1 VINVNKN
8 HGPKI
13 NVVTLGCS
21 KNTVDTEVLLGQLIG
36 GKANVVDNVY
46 DADIAVINTCGFID
60 AAKQESIDAILEAVQ
75 RKKDG
80 KLKKVVVMGC
90 LSERFA
96 KDLATEIPDVDSYF
110 GSHHLAQV
118 VRELGVD
125 YREELLGE
133 RQLTTPSHFA
143 YLKISEGCD
152 NPCSFCAIPLM
163 RGLHVSKPLER
174 VGEETRR
181 LASRG
186 VKELIVIGQDTTSYG
201 LDLYGDRIL
210 DRLLRQVAEID
221 GIEWVRLMYAYPTR
235 FPKKI
240 LDVFRENS
248 KLCRYLDIPVQH
260 ASDQVLKSMRRGGT
274 RRGLQELLLEI
285 KDAVPDIGLRTTL
298 IVGYPDESDQDFQQL
313 CDFVEEMKF
322 HRLGVF
328 TYSQEEGT
336 TAFDL
341 GDPIPTEVKEER
353 RAHIMELQQ
362 RISEER
368 NTSLVGKKIR
378 VLLDR
383 DEGEFFVGRTEW
395 DAPEIDQE
403 VLVRAVPGLAV
414 GSFVTVR
421 VTDTTEYDL
430 YADRVDEEL
439 AERERGSL

>member
-1 VINVNKN
+1 MIHVNKN

-21 KNTVDTEVLLGQLIG
+21 KNTVDSEVLLGQLIG
-36 GKANVVDNVY
+36 GKANVVDNVE
-46 DADIAVINTCGFID
+46 DADIAVINTCGFIE
-60 AAKQESIDAILEAVQ
+60 AAKQESIDAVLEAVQ
-75 RKKDG
+75 RKNDG

-96 KDLATEIPDVDSYF
+96 KDLAAEIPDVDAYF

-125 YREELLGE
+125 YREELVGE
-133 RQLTTPSHFA
+133 RQLTTPSHYA

-163 RGLHVSKPLER
+163 RGLHVSRPLER
-174 VGEETRR
+174 IGDEARR
-181 LASRG
+181 LAARG

-210 DRLLRQVAEID
+210 DRLLWEVVEVD
-221 GIEWVRLMYAYPTR
+221 GIEWVRLMYAYPNK

-240 LDVFRENS
+240 LEVFRENP
-248 KLCRYLDIPVQH
+248 KLCRYIDIPVQH
-260 ASDQVLKSMRRGGT
+260 ASDEVLKSMRRGGT
-274 RRGLQELLLEI
+274 RRGLSDLLLEI
-285 KDAVPDIGLRTTL
+285 KDAVPDIGLRTTM
-298 IVGYPDESDQDFQQL
+298 IVGYPNERDEDFQQL
-313 CDFVEEMKF
+313 CDFIEEMKF

-328 TYSQEEGT
+328 TYSQEDGT
-336 TAFDL
+336 AAFDL
-341 GDPIPTEVKEER
+341 GDPIPNEVKEER
-353 RAHIMELQQ
+353 RAHVMELQQ

-368 NTSLVGKKIR
+368 NTSLIGGKVK

-403 VLVRAVPGLAV
+403 VLVRAVPGLVV
-414 GSFVTVR
+414 GGFVTAK
-421 VTDTTEYDL
+421 VTDATEYDL
-430 YADRVDEEL
+430 YAEAL
-439 AERERGSL
+439 M